1 MPAHAVLKDLF
12 VSTLGLCLQR
22 SQHALMLSP
31 TSFTRTVRPYWPLNE
46 QGLTVDYL
54 ESFDRS
60 CCYFLSTLGLPAPHS
75 EAIPQDRQSCV
86 SGHSAVQLAGGLIRL
101 AVHHWGQ
108 GIRSCLILPSA
119 VESAHL
125 PILRV
130 PQLHVAVPR
139 PHHDLQLGYRRMFVH
154 PDFLRLL
161 SCMPKGR
168 VVQDTS
174 PETAETADV
183 CMYVCMYL
191 RMYVCM

>member
-1 MPAHAVLKDLF
+1 M
-12 VSTLGLCLQR
+12 STLGLCLQR

-60 CCYFLSTLGLPAPHS
+60 SCYFLATLGLPAPHS

-108 GIRSCLILPSA
+108 GIRSCLILPR
-119 VESAHL
+119 
-125 PILRV
+125 PWN
-130 PQLHVAVPR
+130 LHTSPS
-139 PHHDLQLGYRRMFVH
+139 FVF
-154 PDFLRLL
+154 P
-161 SCMPKGR
+161 SCMWPSQGLITICNS
-168 VVQDTS
+168 DTGGCLFTQIS
-174 PETAETADV
+174 LD
-183 CMYVCMYL
+183 C
-191 RMYVCM
+191 